1 MSNPNTTQEVRELI
15 HDTVDSTTRMVQKIH
30 QTIANA
36 PFDTLEMVDALEQSA
51 RDLRE
56 TQDMVVSAVYDTVRK
71 INRKTQRL
79 GDELLG

>member
-15 HDTVDSTTRMVQKIH
+15 HDAVDSTTRMVQKIH
-30 QTIANA
+30 RTIANA

-51 RDLRE
+51 HDLRE
-56 TQDMVVSAVYDTVRK
+56 TQDTVVSAVYDTVRK
-71 INRKTQRL
+71 INRKTQQL

>member
-36 PFDTLEMVDALEQSA
+36 PFDTLGMVDALEQSA

-56 TQDMVVSAVYDTVRK
+56 TQDTVVSAVYDTVRK
-71 INRKTQRL
+71 INRKTQQL

>member
-1 MSNPNTTQEVRELI
+1 MSSLDTINEVRELI
-15 HDTVDSTTRMVQKIH
+15 HDAVDRTTKTVQRIH

-36 PFDTLEMVDALEQSA
+36 PFDALGMADPLERSA

-56 TQDMVVSAVYDTVRK
+56 TQDTVVSAIYDTVRK
-71 INRKTQRL
+71 INRKTQQL

>member
-15 HDTVDSTTRMVQKIH
+15 HDAVDSTTRMVQKIH
-30 QTIANA
+30 QAIANA

-56 TQDMVVSAVYDTVRK
+56 TQDTVVSAVYDTVRK
-71 INRKTQRL
+71 INRKTQQL

>member
-15 HDTVDSTTRMVQKIH
+15 HDTVDSTTRMVQTIH

-56 TQDMVVSAVYDTVRK
+56 TQDTVVSAVYDTVRK
-71 INRKTQRL
+71 INRKTQQL

>member
-1 MSNPNTTQEVRELI
+1 MSNPNTNQEVRELI
-15 HDTVDSTTRMVQKIH
+15 HDIVDSTTRMVQKIH

-71 INRKTQRL
+71 INRKTQQL

>member
-36 PFDTLEMVDALEQSA
+36 PFDTLEIVDTLEQSA

-56 TQDMVVSAVYDTVRK
+56 TQDTVVSAVYDTVRK
-71 INRKTQRL
+71 INRKTQQL
-79 GDELLG
+79 GDDLLG

>member
-15 HDTVDSTTRMVQKIH
+15 HDVVDSATRMVQKIH

-71 INRKTQRL
+71 INRKTQQL
-79 GDELLG
+79 GDDLLG

>member
-15 HDTVDSTTRMVQKIH
+15 HDTVDSTTRMVQNIH

-36 PFDTLEMVDALEQSA
+36 PFDALAKADALERSA

-56 TQDMVVSAVYDTVRK
+56 TQDTVVSAVYDTVRK
-71 INRKTQRL
+71 INRKTQQL
-79 GDELLG
+79 GDDLLG

>member
-36 PFDTLEMVDALEQSA
+36 PFDALARADALERLA

-56 TQDMVVSAVYDTVRK
+56 THDTVVSAVYDTVRK
-71 INRKTQRL
+71 INRKIEHL
-79 GDELLG
+79 GDDLLG

>member
-1 MSNPNTTQEVRELI
+1 MSNPNATQEVRELI
-15 HDTVDSTTRMVQKIH
+15 HDAVDSATRTVQRIH

-36 PFDTLEMVDALEQSA
+36 PFDALEMVDALEQSA

-56 TQDMVVSAVYDTVRK
+56 TQDTVVSAVYDTVRK
-71 INRKTQRL
+71 INRKTQQL

>member
-15 HDTVDSTTRMVQKIH
+15 HDAVDSTTRMVQKIH

-36 PFDTLEMVDALEQSA
+36 PFDALAKADALERSS

-56 TQDMVVSAVYDTVRK
+56 TQDTVVSAVYETVRK
-71 INRKTQRL
+71 INRKTQQL

>member
-1 MSNPNTTQEVRELI
+1 MTSLDTINEVRELI
-15 HDTVDSTTRMVQKIH
+15 HDSVDRTTKTVQNIH

-36 PFDTLEMVDALEQSA
+36 PFDALAKADALERSA

-56 TQDMVVSAVYDTVRK
+56 THDTVVGAVYDTVRK
-71 INRKTQRL
+71 INWKTQQL

>member
-1 MSNPNTTQEVRELI
+1 MSNPNSTKGVRELI
-15 HDTVDSTTRMVQKIH
+15 HDTVDSTTRMVQTIH

-56 TQDMVVSAVYDTVRK
+56 TQDTVVSAVYDTVRK
-71 INRKTQRL
+71 INRKTQQL